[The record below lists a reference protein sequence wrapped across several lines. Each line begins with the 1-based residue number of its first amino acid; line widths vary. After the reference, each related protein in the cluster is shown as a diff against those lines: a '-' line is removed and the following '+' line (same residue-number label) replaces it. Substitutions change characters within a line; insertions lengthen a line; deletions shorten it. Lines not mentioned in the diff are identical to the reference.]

1 MVIGQEQDKKGEGF
15 NPAES
20 FVGSISQLN
29 LWDYVLSPQQVNSIF
44 SVKDKG
50 IQREGR
56 KTRVLWKHGNHGKN
70 MRHKRGSLSILL
82 SDYVRE

>member
-1 MVIGQEQDKKGEGF
+1 MTVVKSVFLLISLLSLGGGALVVGQEQDQKGEGF

-44 SVKDKG
+44 SV
-50 IQREGR
+50 
-56 KTRVLWKHGNHGKN
+56 
-70 MRHKRGSLSILL
+70 
-82 SDYVRE
+82 

>member
-1 MVIGQEQDKKGEGF
+1 MFFFFILTLPLPLFLSLSLGGGALVLGQEQDKKGEGF

-44 SVKDKG
+44 SVW
-50 IQREGR
+50 Q
-56 KTRVLWKHGNHGKN
+56 
-70 MRHKRGSLSILL
+70 
-82 SDYVRE
+82 

>member
-1 MVIGQEQDKKGEGF
+1 MKSIFLLISLLSLGGGALVVGQEQDQKGEGF

-44 SVKDKG
+44 SV
-50 IQREGR
+50 
-56 KTRVLWKHGNHGKN
+56 
-70 MRHKRGSLSILL
+70 
-82 SDYVRE
+82 

>member
-1 MVIGQEQDKKGEGF
+1 MKSVFLLISLLSLGGGALVVGQEQDQKGEGF

-44 SVKDKG
+44 SV
-50 IQREGR
+50 
-56 KTRVLWKHGNHGKN
+56 
-70 MRHKRGSLSILL
+70 
-82 SDYVRE
+82 